1 MIVAAEV
8 ATASERGPG
17 HVRHQTPSEDAVDW
31 MQAGGQ
37 RLVVAAA
44 VADGH
49 GDRRCLRSADGAR
62 FAVRA
67 ALGTA
72 VEVGGDTV
80 VDFAADSPAGTGA
93 DAVADEA
100 AVGLRRLTEM
110 TVRRWRELV
119 DADLARRPMP
129 AADLDSIEVVGA
141 RAAVNANPRLLYGTT
156 LILGVVTRDRVVVV
170 QIGDGDAV
178 AVWSD
183 GCAHRLLD
191 PDPTQGSGTTTSL
204 SQTDAVQVARL
215 RCLERA
221 EVPSLLI
228 LASDGIGDAYPDD
241 DALLRVGRELV
252 ARTATDGR
260 AAAVADL
267 AGWVSAAAANSGD
280 DASAAVIWVETDR
293 GRA

>member
-17 HVRHQTPSEDAVDW
+17 HVRQQSPSEDAVDW
-31 MQAGGQ
+31 VRDDGE
-37 RLVVAAA
+37 RFVVAAA

-67 ALGTA
+67 ALDTSVGTVATA
-72 VEVGGDTV
+72 VTDAEA
-80 VDFAADSPAGTGA
+80 VDQ
-93 DAVADEA
+93 
-100 AVGLRRLTEM
+100 RRLTEL

-119 DADLARRPMP
+119 DADLARRPVA
-129 AADLDSIEVVGA
+129 AADLDSVDVVGA
-141 RAAVNANPRLLYGTT
+141 RAAVHANPRLLYGTT

-170 QIGDGDAV
+170 QIGDGDVVAV
-178 AVWSD
+178 ASD
-183 GCAHRLLD
+183 GCARRLLD
-191 PDPTQGSGTTTSL
+191 PDPAQGLGTTTSL

-252 ARTATDGR
+252 ARTATAGR

-267 AGWVSAAAANSGD
+267 ADWVSAAAANSGD
-280 DASAAVIWVETDR
+280 DASAAVIWVDTDR